1 MNNNFYNK
9 NALKYFK
16 NTYHLDLSELYIKFL
31 PYVKDQGLILDI
43 GAGSGRDSYCFL
55 NKGYKVTSIDTSKE
69 LNNLAKRY
77 LNINVINV
85 DILDFLTEQKY
96 DAIWAC
102 ASLLHLNDSQL
113 IKVFQKL
120 PKVLNKNAVV
130 YMSFKLGNFS
140 GLRDGRFFN
149 DMNIEKLNQINNNNL
164 ILEKYWITD
173 DVFNRKQKWLNVI
186 YLKEKHENTI
196 LI

>member
-43 GAGSGRDSYCFL
+43 GAGSGRDSYYFL

-85 DILDFLTEQKY
+85 DILDFLAEQKY

-164 ILEKYWITD
+164 ILEKYWITS

-186 YLKEKHENTI
+186 YLKEKYENTI